1 MAPPTPVS
9 THPPLAPHMCASP
22 ALLPA
27 SFLLPIFAA
36 HRGDAQVHLLT
47 TPGAGPAA
55 SEGGEQREAAGQRP
69 EGRFKRNHG
78 SPRQMPLCS
87 SRPIVTGH
95 GPALPAGG
103 LNGWGGFPTSCPL
116 CSPVPARPG
125 LGQER
130 AGVFSMEWRV
140 WKASKSWGGRGALS

>member
-1 MAPPTPVS
+1 MAPPDS
-9 THPPLAPHMCASP
+9 SLHPPSPCPPHVWLPCPSSCPLSFAHFRSP
-22 ALLPA
+22 Q
-27 SFLLPIFAA
+27 
-36 HRGDAQVHLLT
+36 RDAQVHLLT
-47 TPGAGPAA
+47 TRGAGPAA

-69 EGRFKRNHG
+69 EGRLKRNRG

-130 AGVFSMEWRV
+130 AGVFPVEWRV